1 MDTIQKRYRDL
12 DSDLCG
18 WYCLGLAFTVYR
30 LYNHPNIS
38 LIQRTNNF
46 INIFS
51 SNTGE
56 NADILKNYFKNILNS
71 PSLNI
76 KEREMKIFQKKLFSK
91 NNYIYICTL
100 FL

>member
-1 MDTIQKRYRDL
+1 LPPTLIKQFIKKFKTKYGYNTKEIQDL
-12 DSDLCG
+12 GSDLCG

-46 INIFS
+46 INIFT

-56 NADILKNYFKNILNS
+56 NADILKNL
-71 PSLNI
+71 L
-76 KEREMKIFQKKLFSK
+76 
-91 NNYIYICTL
+91 
-100 FL
+100 